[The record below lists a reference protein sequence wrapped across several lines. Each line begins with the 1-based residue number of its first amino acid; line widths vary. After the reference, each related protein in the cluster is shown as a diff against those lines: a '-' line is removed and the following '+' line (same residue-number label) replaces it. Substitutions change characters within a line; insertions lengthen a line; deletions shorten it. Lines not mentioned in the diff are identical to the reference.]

1 MDKRTQASDAVGR
14 VTDGM
19 TLMMGGFGL
28 CGIPENLIKAL
39 LNKGCKDLTI
49 ISNNGGVD
57 DAGIGLLIAN
67 NQVKKMI
74 SSYIGENKALEQR
87 MLDKTLDVE
96 LNPQGTL
103 AERIRAG
110 GGSTG
115 DIIHA
120 WRPPREQHY
129 TCSVGLSEI
138 TCFVT
143 STFQKP

>member
-1 MDKRTQASDAVGR
+1 MNKRTTAEKAVER

-28 CGIPENLIKAL
+28 CGIPEMLIQAL
-39 LNKGCKDLTI
+39 LKKGCKDLTI

-57 DAGIGLLIAN
+57 DAGIGLLIAA

-87 MLDKTLDVE
+87 MLDKTLEVE

-103 AERIRAG
+103 AERVRAG
-110 GGSTG
+110 GAGIAGFYTPTG
-115 DIIHA
+115 
-120 WRPPREQHY
+120 
-129 TCSVGLSEI
+129 VGTVIADGKE
-138 TCFVT
+138 V
-143 STFQKP
+143 